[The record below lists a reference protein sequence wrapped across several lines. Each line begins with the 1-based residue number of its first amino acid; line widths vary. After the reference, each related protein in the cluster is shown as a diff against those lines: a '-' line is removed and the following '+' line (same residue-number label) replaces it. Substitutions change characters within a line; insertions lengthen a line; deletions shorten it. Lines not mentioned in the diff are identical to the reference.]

1 MKMINDDYERIE
13 IESPEVLPSL
23 REHFGNLFNG
33 TNLAILN
40 GDAKETL
47 KQLPNDSVHCCVTS
61 PPYYKLRDY
70 GAKGQIGQETTLSAY
85 IDSLVSVFHEV
96 KRVLHPSGT
105 LWLNLGDTYSNKS
118 LMMVP
123 ARVVMAL
130 QDAGWTLRSNIVWH
144 KKAPMPESITDRPTN
159 AWEPIYLLS
168 KNTEY
173 FYDAEAVKEPSVG
186 PKNTRPFGK
195 AKNADRNDQG
205 RTFTYSSK
213 RNLRNVW
220 QLGPEP
226 YRGSH
231 FAPFPTEIP
240 RRAIL
245 AGTSERGCCPV
256 CFNPWKRVV
265 EKKHISG
272 VYGDLRKRADAP
284 GAVTSKTSVFRTG
297 DAVETRTAGWKPT
310 CNCGESHTL
319 PCIVLDVF
327 GGSGTSGKVAL
338 ELGRRGVLVE
348 LNPEYCKLAKE
359 RCLGE
364 PVVRKLIGQ

>member
-1 MKMINDDYERIE
+1 MKMINDEFEKNE
-13 IESPEVLPSL
+13 IESPEVLPPL
-23 REHFGNLFNG
+23 REHYNRLFDKSG
-33 TNLAILN
+33 LAILN
-40 GDAKETL
+40 GDAKEIL

-70 GAKGQIGQETTLSAY
+70 GAKGQIGQESTLAAY
-85 IDSLVSVFHEV
+85 IDSLVSVFQEV

-105 LWLNLGDTYSNKS
+105 LWLNLGDTYANKS

-123 ARVVMAL
+123 ARVAMAL
-130 QDAGWTLRSNIVWH
+130 QDNGWTLRSNIVWH
-144 KKAPMPESITDRPTN
+144 KKSPMPESITDRPTN

-168 KNTEY
+168 KSPDY
-173 FYDAEAVKEPSVG
+173 FYDSEAVKEPSVG
-186 PKNTRPFGK
+186 PKNTKPSGK
-195 AKNADRNDQG
+195 AKNTDKNDQG

-213 RNLRNVW
+213 RNLKNVW

-226 YRGSH
+226 YREAH

-240 RRAIL
+240 RKAIL
-245 AGTSERGCCPV
+245 AGTSEKGCCPI

-265 EKKHISG
+265 EKRLISG
-272 VYGDLRKRADAP
+272 VYGGLRKRADAP

-297 DAVETRTAGWKPT
+297 DAVETRTIGWEPT
-310 CNCGESHTL
+310 CNCGETHTL

-338 ELGRRGVLVE
+338 ELGRKGVLIE
-348 LNPEYCKLAKE
+348 LNPEYCKLAE
-359 RCLGE
+359 QRCLGK
-364 PVVRKLIGQ
+364 PIGRKLIEQ

>member
-1 MKMINDDYERIE
+1 MIINDDCGRNDIQT
-13 IESPEVLPSL
+13 PEVLPSL
-23 REHFGNLFNG
+23 RGHYGKLINKSG
-33 TNLAILN
+33 LAILN

-70 GAKGQIGQETTLSAY
+70 GAEGQIGQESTLAAY
-85 IDSLVSVFHEV
+85 IDSLVSVFNEV

-105 LWLNLGDTYSNKS
+105 LWLNLGDTYHNKS

-123 ARVVMAL
+123 ARVALAL

-144 KKAPMPESITDRPTN
+144 KTAPMPESITDRPTN
-159 AWEPIYLLS
+159 AWEPIFLLS
-168 KNTEY
+168 KTPNY
-173 FYDAEAVKEPSVG
+173 FYDSEAVKEPSVG
-186 PKNTRPFGK
+186 PKNPRPFGK

-205 RTFTYSSK
+205 RTFTFSSK

-220 QLGPEP
+220 RLGPEP

-245 AGTSERGCCPV
+245 AGTSEKGCCPI
-256 CFNPWKRVV
+256 CFNPWERVV
-265 EKKHISG
+265 EKKRISA
-272 VYGDLRKRADAP
+272 VYGGLRKRADAP

-297 DAVETRTAGWKPT
+297 DAVETTTVGWEPT
-310 CNCGESHTL
+310 CNCGQSNTL

-327 GGSGTSGKVAL
+327 GGSGTVGQVAL
-338 ELGRRGVLVE
+338 ELGRKGVLIE

-359 RCLGE
+359 RCLGAAHAMKAIE
-364 PVVRKLIGQ
+364 Q